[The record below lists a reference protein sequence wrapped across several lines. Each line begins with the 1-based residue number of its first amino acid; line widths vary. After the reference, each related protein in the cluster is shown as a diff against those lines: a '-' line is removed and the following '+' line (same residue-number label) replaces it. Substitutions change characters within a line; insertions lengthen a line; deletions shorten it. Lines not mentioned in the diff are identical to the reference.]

1 MRKALR
7 LSKNRDE
14 TYAHHAVDA
23 MIMCFAMMGYEDYQV
38 LMRQV
43 VDFDSEEIKDRNRWN
58 EVFTD
63 RTYEEQMY
71 ANRLYT
77 IKRLISDAEKQVK
90 YWHKV
95 DTKPNRGLSNATIYG
110 TREYEGKTFKIN
122 KLDIY
127 SAAPSKDIKH

>member
-1 MRKALR
+1 MFCH
-7 LSKNRDE
+7 E
-14 TYAHHAVDA
+14 
-23 MIMCFAMMGYEDYQV
+23 GYEDYQV

-122 KLDIY
+122 KWTYIRRLH
-127 SAAPSKDIKH
+127 PMDIKH